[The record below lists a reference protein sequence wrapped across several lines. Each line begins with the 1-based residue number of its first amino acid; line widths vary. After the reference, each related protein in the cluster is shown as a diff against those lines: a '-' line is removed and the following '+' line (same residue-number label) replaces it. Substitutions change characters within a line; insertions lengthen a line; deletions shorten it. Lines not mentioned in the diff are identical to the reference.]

1 MRISDW
7 SSDVCSSDL
16 QDQVAERAGSGGY
29 HAISSRR
36 RSGAIIEL
44 VGIHGGVGG
53 GEQRGAVAAIVG
65 VECDADADAA
75 VAGLAAGQADRVRDA
90 APEAGGDIDVVAPR
104 ADGVGNGRGE
114 CGES

>member
-1 MRISDW
+1 MFSASGFFLFFFVLIFFFFKRKTSYEIRISGW

-65 VECDADADAA
+65 VECDADADAD
-75 VAGLAAGQADRVRDA
+75 VAGLAAGPADR
-90 APEAGGDIDVVAPR
+90 
-104 ADGVGNGRGE
+104 
-114 CGES
+114 